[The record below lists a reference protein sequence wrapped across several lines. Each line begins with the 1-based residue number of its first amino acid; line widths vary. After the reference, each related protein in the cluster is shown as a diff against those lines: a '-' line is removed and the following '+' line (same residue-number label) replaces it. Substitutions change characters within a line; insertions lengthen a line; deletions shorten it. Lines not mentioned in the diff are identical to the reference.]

1 MVQKLYIWNGDGERE
16 EMGRNPW
23 LQTAVLANVATG
35 FSSQKKRFQVKCSSH
50 EVTGKVNKNQ
60 KC

>member
-1 MVQKLYIWNGDGERE
+1 MERERE